1 MVVLP
6 ISPNTDITDNYI
18 LTGVI
23 AIVILYFLLQLFGKW
38 HERHLEKREG
48 QFKDEEIGKLY

>member
-38 HERHLEKREG
+38 YDRHLEKKEG

>member
-1 MVVLP
+1 MLP